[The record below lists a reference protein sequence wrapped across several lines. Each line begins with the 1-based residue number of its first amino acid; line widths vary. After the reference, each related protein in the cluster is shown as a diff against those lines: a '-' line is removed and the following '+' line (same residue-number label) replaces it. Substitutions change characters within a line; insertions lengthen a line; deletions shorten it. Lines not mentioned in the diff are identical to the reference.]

1 MGPPGVLVRH
11 ERDSDYPTS
20 GGKREVISISCKIGT
35 RSGQEIYGFITLN
48 SGNSGSSGISGY
60 FRQFQKVYIS
70 NKHLLET
77 LSIAC
82 LIRHDVMKGSTTN
95 TSIYTHLI

>member
-1 MGPPGVLVRH
+1 MIGASFRH

-77 LSIAC
+77 LSIGNFKFEVPAHAC
-82 LIRHDVMKGSTTN
+82 MIWHSVRDR
-95 TSIYTHLI
+95 